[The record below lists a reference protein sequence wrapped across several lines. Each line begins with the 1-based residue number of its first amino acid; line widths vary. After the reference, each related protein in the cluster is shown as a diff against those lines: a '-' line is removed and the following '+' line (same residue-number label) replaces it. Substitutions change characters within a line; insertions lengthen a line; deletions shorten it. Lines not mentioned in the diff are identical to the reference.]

1 VIGLEIDHCP
11 TGEVGRLLVEGKV
24 DYPFDKASLVRSK
37 QDGDL
42 TA

>member
-11 TGEVGRLLVEGKV
+11 TGKVGCPMLEGKV
-24 DYPFDKASLVRSK
+24 DYPFDKASAIRPK
-37 QDGDL
+37 QYGDF